1 VKAEIQP
8 LSQTNDESFQKA
20 KEQFLKTAFIHDDKG
35 FQFPS
40 VITSL
45 KIVKPKFINYLIS

>member
-8 LSQTNDESFQKA
+8 LSQTNDENFQKA